1 VALQL
6 RKAGI
11 RRVRPLA
18 GGFEA
23 WRAGGFPVEAVLL
36 ASGDSPVNTLLDIES
51 LPDH

>member
-6 RKAGI
+6 KRAGV

-23 WRAGGFPVEAVLL
+23 WRKLNYPIEPAILDTAENPVIDVKANVNRGG
-36 ASGDSPVNTLLDIES
+36 
-51 LPDH
+51 